1 MRLYDLG
8 NYFLL
13 YLFHR
18 IAPERVR
25 SLSRV
30 CVPLVTLPDFEP
42 LVEALLTYHGHEPQ
56 EMLWPEFFDAVN
68 EAFLL

>member
-1 MRLYDLG
+1 M
-8 NYFLL
+8 
-13 YLFHR
+13 
-18 IAPERVR
+18 APERIT

-30 CVPLVTLPDFEP
+30 CVPLVTLPEFEP

-56 EMLWPEFFDAVN
+56 EVLCPEFFDAVN